1 MEELPM
7 RPGLTLAL
15 TAPVLCVGA
24 ATVCAQGD
32 IRLGVGGGL
41 FIPLRGYADAVNRG
55 WFGNANLTFNPSA
68 SASLGLRLD
77 GLYGRGSLSSFDG
90 HQSLAGG
97 LAGLAIQFGARR
109 SPNRFYVFGD
119 GGYVRAATSATGFPR
134 RTQTSPA
141 ISAGAGAVLGGKD
154 LAFFVEAR
162 YLTVY
167 TDGAKPQ
174 FAPIT
179 AGASLGGL

>member
-1 MEELPM
+1 MRTGLP
-7 RPGLTLAL
+7 LAL
-15 TAPVLCVGA
+15 AAAVICFGA
-24 ATVCAQGD
+24 GTLSAQGD

-41 FIPLRGYADAVNRG
+41 SIPLRSYADAVDRG
-55 WFGNANLTFNPSA
+55 WVGNANLTFYPSA

-77 GLYGRGSLSSFDG
+77 GLYGRSSLSAFDG

-97 LAGLAIQFGARR
+97 LAGLAFQFGARR
-109 SPNRFYVFGD
+109 SPNRFYVFGG

-141 ISAGAGAVLGGKD
+141 ISGGAGAIFGGKGV
-154 LAFFVEAR
+154 AFFVEAR

-167 TDGAKPQ
+167 TEGAKPQ

-179 AGASLGGL
+179 AGISFGGL